1 MNTSFKLILIIGGIL
16 FLGLSALVLRPV
28 PIPASEKDCLI
39 ETGVVVAIYEAGEK
53 DVVFQLADTDQR
65 FYINRGLERG
75 LVLDVL
81 KATLMNQEVT
91 VKYPD
96 YWTPL
101 DPRNDSRHLS
111 QLEYRGAVIFS
122 EIGE

>member
-1 MNTSFKLILIIGGIL
+1 MSHKQKIIGLVLGIL
-16 FLGLSALVLRPV
+16 AVITMALILRPV
-28 PIPASEKDCLI
+28 PIPTEAECLI
-39 ETGVVVAIYEAGEK
+39 ETGKVVAIYEAGEK

-75 LVLDVL
+75 LVLEVL
-81 KATLMNQEVT
+81 QATLMDQEVT
-91 VKYPD
+91 IKYPD

-111 QLEYRGAVIFS
+111 QLEYKGAVIFS
-122 EIGE
+122 EVKK